1 LLFANQVENAAV
13 CEDPKEKKSDE
24 EEDNCCLRIRNH

>member
-13 CEDPKEKKSDE
+13 FEDPKEKNLMKK
-24 EEDNCCLRIRNH
+24 NIIAV

>member
-13 CEDPKEKKSDE
+13 CEDPKEKNLMKKK
-24 EEDNCCLRIRNH
+24 IIAV